1 MTIKIGDTAYY
12 SKSILE
18 SDISNFVNI
27 TGDFNPKSINKFYMN
42 SIGQEKALVP
52 NVFLQGLISASLGAK
67 MPGFGTIYLGQ
78 ETEFMSD
85 VFVNDTVILKSEV
98 ISIQEKAAF
107 AIAKIKVDCYNQN
120 SELVASGI
128 ATVIPPKQK
137 ENQMII
143 KSEFKGAVS
152 KNPHPLGC
160 KEAVRR
166 QIEYVKMNGKF
177 KGPKKVLI
185 IGASSGYGLA
195 TRISAAFGSCA
206 DTIGVSFELGISEK
220 RIGTAGWWNNIWFK
234 EFAEEKGLKAKNF
247 VGDAFGD
254 KMKQQV
260 IDYIKTEFGGKV
272 DLVVY
277 SLAAGR
283 RTDPKDGKTYTSAL
297 KNRDQEISAAT
308 IDMST
313 QKLVMS
319 KMEKATQEDIDN
331 TVKVMGGE
339 DWKLWIEALK
349 EAKVLADGCITTSYS
364 YEGPRAMYDIYEGGT
379 IGAAKRDLEVKAH
392 EINEMLKP
400 INGQGFVA
408 VAKALVTKASAYIP
422 LFPIY
427 CSILYKVMKENG
439 THEDCIAQIQR
450 FMVDMVYGNKRVVD
464 DKGRV
469 RPDNLE
475 MDTTVQNQVEEVL
488 ATITDDNLMTLT
500 DFAGFRKEFLELNG
514 FDFDN
519 IDYDKPVDLE
529 ALAKLTY

>member
-27 TGDFNPKSINKFYMN
+27 TGDFNPKSINKFYMK

-52 NVFLQGLISASLGAK
+52 NVFLQSLISASLGAK

-78 ETEFMSD
+78 ETDFIAD
-85 VFVNDTVILKSEV
+85 VFVNDTITFKSEV
-98 ISIQEKAAF
+98 IDIQEKSAF
-107 AIAKIKVDCYNQN
+107 SIVKIKVDGYNQD
-120 SELVASGI
+120 STLVASGV
-128 ATVIPPKQK
+128 ATVIPPKKQETK
-137 ENQMII
+137 VVI

-166 QIEYVKMNGKF
+166 QIEYIKDHGKF
-177 KGPKKVLI
+177 NGPKKVLI

-195 TRISAAFGSCA
+195 TRIAAAFGSGA
-206 DTIGVSFELGISEK
+206 DTIGVSFELGISDK

-234 EFAEEKGLKAKNF
+234 QFAEEKGLKAKNF

-254 KMKQQV
+254 KMKQEV
-260 IDYIKTEFGGKV
+260 IDYIKKEFGGKV
-272 DLVVY
+272 DLIVY

-297 KNRDQEISAAT
+297 KNRDHEISAPT
-308 IDMST
+308 IDMAT

-319 KMEKATQEDIDN
+319 KMEKATQADIDN

-349 EAKVLADGCITTSYS
+349 EAKVLAEGCITTSYS
-364 YEGPRAMYDIYEGGT
+364 YEGPHAMYDIYEGGT
-379 IGAAKRDLEVKAH
+379 IGAAKRDLEEKAL

-400 INGQGFVA
+400 LKGESFVA

-450 FMVDMVYGNKRVVD
+450 FMADMVYGDKRVVD
-464 DKGRV
+464 NKGRV

-475 MDTTVQNQVEEVL
+475 MDPAVQAKVEEVM
-488 ATITDDNLMTLT
+488 ATINDSNLMQNS
-500 DFAGFRKEFLELNG
+500 DFAGFRQEFLELNG

-519 IDYDKPVDLE
+519 VDYDQPVDLE
-529 ALAKLTY
+529 ELAKLHY